1 MEDFT
6 KTRPLDIGPIYFFD
20 QMKPKKKKWEKR
32 DRLPYLEHASEE
44 KHSTTESFNSKEVGE
59 EPSLSMVAA
68 LKKQYAFQPFA
79 FSPTPVVSKL
89 SANLTFSKIQMQ
101 KSLLEEY
108 KDIAAELLCELGE
121 TLQMYAEYNIA
132 FPVGI
137 VNLVNYSWHDL
148 IEEANKYET
157 KMSMLKKQDALQ
169 KNSNSMIV
177 DKISNYP
184 IECHKENLL
193 MKTKRDHH
201 HFVSINPMKK
211 ISVFSQKQYSQI
223 FQESNLPFVIHFSL
237 SSKICLENGWI
248 FHYPHTKLEILKW
261 KTVLDIAV
269 KKLQEAII
277 QIKTEAAKL
286 KKEGF
291 NKRLILRHYN
301 DPKQEAEVDNS
312 PLGSQYFWLELL
324 KGKPQMPAVQQD
336 DPGMKKFHYAL
347 IDGSS
352 MI

>member
-1 MEDFT
+1 MERCWPLDSATELENPRLVTLSPNMSDSRMEDFT

-20 QMKPKKKKWEKR
+20 QMKPKKKKWDKR
-32 DRLPYLEHASEE
+32 DLLPHLEHTPEE
-44 KHSTTESFNSKEVGE
+44 KH
-59 EPSLSMVAA
+59 
-68 LKKQYAFQPFA
+68 
-79 FSPTPVVSKL
+79 
-89 SANLTFSKIQMQ
+89 
-101 KSLLEEY
+101 
-108 KDIAAELLCELGE
+108 
-121 TLQMYAEYNIA
+121 
-132 FPVGI
+132 
-137 VNLVNYSWHDL
+137 SWHDL

-157 KMSMLKKQDALQ
+157 KMSMWKKQDALQ
-169 KNSNSMIV
+169 SSSSTIIV

-184 IECHKENLL
+184 RTERHEENLL
-193 MKTKRDHH
+193 MKTKRDWH

-211 ISVFSQKQYSQI
+211 IHVVGQKQYSQI
-223 FQESNLPFVIHFSL
+223 FQESHLPFVIHFSL

-277 QIKTEAAKL
+277 RIKTEAAKL

-291 NKRLILRHYN
+291 NKQLILRHYN
-301 DPKQEAEVDNS
+301 DPKPEAEVDNS

-336 DPGMKKFHYAL
+336 DPAMKKFHYAL

>member
-1 MEDFT
+1 MRRRLLEKPRED
-6 KTRPLDIGPIYFFD
+6 R
-20 QMKPKKKKWEKR
+20 
-32 DRLPYLEHASEE
+32 
-44 KHSTTESFNSKEVGE
+44 
-59 EPSLSMVAA
+59 
-68 LKKQYAFQPFA
+68 
-79 FSPTPVVSKL
+79 VSRREWATAL
-89 SANLTFSKIQMQ
+89 SATKRSSKRTEKCQMEAVGDLS
-101 KSLLEEY
+101 KS
-108 KDIAAELLCELGE
+108 CLGG
-121 TLQMYAEYNIA
+121 QMEARLKR
-132 FPVGI
+132 GI

-157 KMSMLKKQDALQ
+157 KMSMWKKQDALQ
-169 KNSNSMIV
+169 SSSSTIIV

-184 IECHKENLL
+184 RTERHEENLL
-193 MKTKRDHH
+193 MKTKRDWH

-211 ISVFSQKQYSQI
+211 IHVVGQKQYSQI
-223 FQESNLPFVIHFSL
+223 FQESHLPFVIHFSL

-277 QIKTEAAKL
+277 RIKTEAAKL

-291 NKRLILRHYN
+291 NKQLILRHYN
-301 DPKQEAEVDNS
+301 DPKPEAEVDNS

-336 DPGMKKFHYAL
+336 DPAMKKFHYAL